1 MNEIPLILFL
11 WAGAFLFAIG
21 FSMLILK
28 RNAIFV
34 LMGVEL
40 MLNAA
45 NLNLIAFSRQDAA
58 NQGLLLG
65 IIVLV
70 VGVCEMAV
78 ALALV
83 IQAYRQFQ
91 HIDLGRFKSR
101 N

>member
-58 NQGLLLG
+58 NQGLVLG
-65 IIVLV
+65 IFVLV

>member
-1 MNEIPLILFL
+1 MNEIPVILFL
-11 WAGAFLFAIG
+11 WAGACLFATG
-21 FSMLILK
+21 FSMLLLK

-34 LMGVEL
+34 LMGIEL
-40 MLNAA
+40 ILNAA
-45 NLNLIAFSRQDAA
+45 NLNLIAFSRADAA
-58 NQGLLLG
+58 NRGLLLG
-65 IIVLV
+65 IFVLV